1 MGRPRTLS
9 AAEVRR
15 GHQHTTELP
24 WWCQETHVGYDALQ
38 VLRRGGERDGQYD
51 GHGQVEGELGHLTP
65 GGSVGACRRTFNT
78 RLQASLAHT
87 VSPLVTLLRLRVAA
101 PSEKQAA

>member
-1 MGRPRTLS
+1 MLA

-15 GHQHTTELP
+15 GQHTTE
-24 WWCQETHVGYDALQ
+24 WHGGSKTHVGYDALQ
-38 VLRRGGERDGQYD
+38 VLRRGGKRDGQYD

-65 GGSVGACRRTFNT
+65 GGSVGACGHTYCPST
-78 RLQASLAHT
+78 RASNPALPIA